1 MKKLVIVPIS
11 LFLIISACSTDNRSK
26 LSYPSHSVNSNG
38 NSKSEEFYEDN
49 NSPSEVMNENY
60 LFDSAER
67 GNTTKQNKGNTNQSI
82 KTDDINPKNVYN
94 TKIIKT
100 ADLKIKV
107 EDVKKSSS
115 KIANLV
121 DMNGG
126 YVSSENL
133 QSNKNI
139 YQTIEKNEDYKIDE
153 YEVVTSNVIYIRVP
167 TQNFQ
172 KVLSG
177 LKGIALS
184 EDYVK
189 IDAQDV
195 TEEYYDLETRLKTKK
210 EVEQRYIEIL
220 RSKAKTVS
228 EILTAEEKI
237 RVIREEIEAVEG
249 RLKYLQNKVSL
260 SSIQI
265 ELYQNPIFIQ
275 ETIKYKKHQETGWN
289 FWEKAGNALSTG
301 WNAILEFLIGL
312 LYIWPLL
319 IVIGVVLW
327 ILRKKLKNR
336 KGNT

>member
-1 MKKLVIVPIS
+1 MKKLVIATMG
-11 LFLIISACSTDNRSK
+11 LFLIVSSCSSEEGSK
-26 LSYPSHSVNSNG
+26 LNYPLHSSDESYSE
-38 NSKSEEFYEDN
+38 SEETSDTYA
-49 NSPSEVMNENY
+49 SPTGTADKGEYYDLAKDGVSHEQSENE
-60 LFDSAER
+60 
-67 GNTTKQNKGNTNQSI
+67 QNQSI
-82 KTDDINPKNVYN
+82 STDDINPKNTFN

-107 EDVKKSSS
+107 ENVKKSSS

-133 QSNKNI
+133 QSNKEF
-139 YQTIEKNEDYKIDE
+139 YQTIEKTDDYKIE
-153 YEVVTSNVIYIRVP
+153 EFEVITSNIIYIRVP

-177 LKGIALS
+177 LKSVAVS

-228 EILTAEEKI
+228 EILVAEEKI

-265 ELYQNPIFIQ
+265 ELYQDPIFIQ
-275 ETIKYKKHQETGWN
+275 ETVKYKQYQETGWS
-289 FWEKAGNALSTG
+289 FWEKAGKALSTG

-312 LYIWPLL
+312 LYIWPFL
-319 IVIGVVLW
+319 ILVGFGLW

-336 KGNT
+336 KSKI

>member
-1 MKKLVIVPIS
+1 MKQLSISILGLLLILNSCGSEGGTKNSYLPHQNIANESPTMDGADEMSPTEVENSDFIMANANVGNVPKSSNNKL
-11 LFLIISACSTDNRSK
+11 
-26 LSYPSHSVNSNG
+26 
-38 NSKSEEFYEDN
+38 
-49 NSPSEVMNENY
+49 
-60 LFDSAER
+60 
-67 GNTTKQNKGNTNQSI
+67 NTE
-82 KTDDINPKNVYN
+82 DINPKNTYN

-107 EDVKKSSS
+107 DNVKMAST

-126 YVSSENL
+126 YISSENL
-133 QSNKNI
+133 QSTKNY
-139 YQTIEKNEDYKIDE
+139 YQTIEKTEDYKIEE

-177 LKGIALS
+177 MKGIAVS
-184 EDYVK
+184 EDYVR

-210 EVEQRYIEIL
+210 EVEKRYIEIL

-237 RVIREEIEAVEG
+237 RVIREEIEVVEG

-265 ELYQNPIFIQ
+265 ELYQDPIFVQ
-275 ETIKYKKHQETGWN
+275 ETIKYKQYQETGWS
-289 FWEKAGNALSTG
+289 FWEKAGKALSTG
-301 WNAILEFLIGL
+301 WNAILAFLIGL
-312 LYIWPLL
+312 LYIWPFI
-319 IVIGVVLW
+319 IVFGSILYF
-327 ILRKKLKNR
+327 LRKKYK
-336 KGNT
+336 KMKAKK

>member
-1 MKKLVIVPIS
+1 MKQLSISILGLLLILNSCGSEGGTKNSYLPHQNIANESPTMDGADEMSPTEVENSDFIMANANVGNVPKSSNNKL
-11 LFLIISACSTDNRSK
+11 
-26 LSYPSHSVNSNG
+26 
-38 NSKSEEFYEDN
+38 
-49 NSPSEVMNENY
+49 
-60 LFDSAER
+60 
-67 GNTTKQNKGNTNQSI
+67 NTE
-82 KTDDINPKNVYN
+82 DINPKNTYN

-107 EDVKKSSS
+107 DNVKMAST

-126 YVSSENL
+126 YISSENL
-133 QSNKNI
+133 QSTKNY
-139 YQTIEKNEDYKIDE
+139 YQTIEKTEDYKIEE

-167 TQNFQ
+167 TKNFQ

-177 LKGIALS
+177 MKGIAVS
-184 EDYVK
+184 EDYVR

-210 EVEQRYIEIL
+210 EVEKRYIEIL

-237 RVIREEIEAVEG
+237 RVIREEIEVVEG

-265 ELYQNPIFIQ
+265 ELYQDPIFVQ
-275 ETIKYKKHQETGWN
+275 ETIKYKQYQETGWS
-289 FWEKAGNALSTG
+289 FWEKAGKALSTG
-301 WNAILEFLIGL
+301 WNAILAFLIGL
-312 LYIWPLL
+312 LYIWPFI
-319 IVIGVVLW
+319 IVFGSILYF
-327 ILRKKLKNR
+327 LRKKYK
-336 KGNT
+336 KMKAKK

>member
-1 MKKLVIVPIS
+1 MKKLVITAIS
-11 LFLIISACSTDNRSK
+11 LFLIISSCSKGNGSK
-26 LSYPSHSVNSNG
+26 VNYPPHSNG
-38 NSKSEEFYEDN
+38 KNYPESDETNGTYASPTESTYENGTFDVAKDGNSY
-49 NSPSEVMNENY
+49 
-60 LFDSAER
+60 
-67 GNTTKQNKGNTNQSI
+67 KQNKNIVNQSI

-107 EDVKKSSS
+107 KDVKKSSS
-115 KIANLV
+115 KITNLV

-133 QSNKNI
+133 QSNKN
-139 YQTIEKNEDYKIDE
+139 YYLTIEKTEDYKIEE
-153 YEVVTSNVIYIRVP
+153 YEVVTSNIIYIRIP

-172 KVLSG
+172 KVLKG
-177 LKGIALS
+177 LKSVAVS

-220 RSKAKTVS
+220 KSKAKTVS

-237 RVIREEIEAVEG
+237 RALREEIEAVEG
-249 RLKYLQNKVSL
+249 RLKYIQNKVSL

-275 ETIKYKKHQETGWN
+275 ETIKYKQHQKTGWSFLEKAGKALNTGWN
-289 FWEKAGNALSTG
+289 V
-301 WNAILEFLIGL
+301 ILEVIIGL
-312 LYIWPLL
+312 LYIWPFL
-319 IVIGVVLW
+319 IIVGITLW
-327 ILRKKLKNR
+327 ILRKKIKNR
-336 KGNT
+336 KGNI

>member
-1 MKKLVIVPIS
+1 MKQLVIPVLSLLLLLTACGSNSESKINYPPHQSNHSEAESVNESTTDYAMPDESPIS
-11 LFLIISACSTDNRSK
+11 AS
-26 LSYPSHSVNSNG
+26 G
-38 NSKSEEFYEDN
+38 NSDMAYEDV
-49 NSPSEVMNENY
+49 P
-60 LFDSAER
+60 
-67 GNTTKQNKGNTNQSI
+67 TKGNGSSNQTI
-82 KTDDINPKNVYN
+82 KTDDINPKNVYH

-107 EDVKKSSS
+107 ENVKTASS

-126 YVSSENL
+126 YIANENL
-133 QSNKNI
+133 VSDKNY
-139 YQTIEKNEDYKIDE
+139 YQTIEKTDDYKIEE
-153 YEVVTSNVIYIRVP
+153 YEVTTSNLIYIRVP

-172 KVLSG
+172 KVLKG
-177 LKGIALS
+177 MKGIAIS

-189 IDAQDV
+189 VDAQDV

-228 EILTAEEKI
+228 EILIAEEKI

-265 ELYQNPIFIQ
+265 ELYQDSFFIQ
-275 ETIKYKKHQETGWN
+275 ETVKYKQYQATGWS
-289 FWEKAGNALSTG
+289 FWEKAGKALSTG
-301 WNAILEFLIGL
+301 WNSILSFLIGL
-312 LYIWPLL
+312 LYVWPFL
-319 IVIGVVLW
+319 IILGVTFW
-327 ILRKKLKNR
+327 IVRKKIIKRKLK
-336 KGNT
+336 

>member
-1 MKKLVIVPIS
+1 MKQLSISILGLLLILNSCGSEGGTKNSYLPHQNIANESPTMDGADEMSPTEVENSDFIMANANVGNVPKSSNNKL
-11 LFLIISACSTDNRSK
+11 
-26 LSYPSHSVNSNG
+26 
-38 NSKSEEFYEDN
+38 
-49 NSPSEVMNENY
+49 
-60 LFDSAER
+60 
-67 GNTTKQNKGNTNQSI
+67 NTE
-82 KTDDINPKNVYN
+82 DINPKNTYN

-107 EDVKKSSS
+107 DNVKMAST

-126 YVSSENL
+126 YISSENL
-133 QSNKNI
+133 QSTKNY
-139 YQTIEKNEDYKIDE
+139 YQTIEKTEDYKIEE

-177 LKGIALS
+177 MKGIAVS
-184 EDYVK
+184 EDYVR

-195 TEEYYDLETRLKTKK
+195 TEEYYDLETRLKAKK
-210 EVEQRYIEIL
+210 EVEKRYIEIL

-237 RVIREEIEAVEG
+237 RVIREEIEVVEG

-265 ELYQNPIFIQ
+265 ELYQDPIFVQ
-275 ETIKYKKHQETGWN
+275 ETIKYKQYQETGWS
-289 FWEKAGNALSTG
+289 FWEKAGKALSTG
-301 WNAILEFLIGL
+301 WNAILAFLIGL
-312 LYIWPLL
+312 LYIWPFI
-319 IVIGVVLW
+319 IVFGSILYF
-327 ILRKKLKNR
+327 LRKKYK
-336 KGNT
+336 KMKAKK